1 MLLQKLMPWSG
12 TKSRRSQTAAL
23 EYLYDRER
31 FETLLARERMR
42 ADRSGATFSVVIISL
57 RTSAGHRLDLVH
69 LARVLRD
76 RLRFTDEA
84 GHLGEERIGVFL
96 PDTPSDGAWKVAG
109 DVTERYGMDGAPLE
123 CDVYSYSGEPRSGR
137 GPDYGD
143 RDGALEPVADRVPS
157 DAARLDAV
165 PARNLEALLIVPLPA
180 WKRGLD
186 IVGAVTGL
194 LLTAPL
200 FAMLALLIKLNSRGS
215 IFFVQW
221 RDGQGGRPF
230 KLYKFR
236 TMRVGAE
243 EEKDSMR
250 VLSEQDGPAFKLRND
265 PRVFGLGSFLR
276 QTSLDE
282 LPQLWNV
289 LRGDMTLVG
298 PRPLPCDES
307 AECENWQRRRLAM
320 VPGLTCIWQV
330 RGRSTVSFD
339 EWMRMDLEY
348 LRKCSLRFD
357 LKLILATVPAVLLRR
372 GAY

>member
-1 MLLQKLMPWSG
+1 MLQKLMPWTG
-12 TKSRRSQTAAL
+12 VKSRRDELAAL
-23 EYLYDRER
+23 EYLNDQPR

-57 RTSAGHRLDLVH
+57 RTSAGHRLDLAH

-84 GHLGEERIGVFL
+84 GHLGEERVGLFL
-96 PDTPSDGAWKVAG
+96 PDTPTGGAWKVAE
-109 DVTERYGMDGAPLE
+109 DVTELYGMDGAPLE

-137 GPDYGD
+137 GPDFGNGD
-143 RDGALEPVADRVPS
+143 GDLEPVGDRLAD
-157 DAARLDAV
+157 DAEPDPV

-180 WKRGLD
+180 WKRVLD

-194 LLTAPL
+194 VLAAPL
-200 FAMLALLIKLNSRGS
+200 FAVLALLIKLNSPGS
-215 IFFVQW
+215 VFFVQL

-230 KLYKFR
+230 RLYKFR
-236 TMRVGAE
+236 TMRVGAD
-243 EEKDSMR
+243 EEKHSLR
-250 VLSEQDGPAFKLRND
+250 ALSEQDGPAFKLRHD
-265 PRVFGLGSFLR
+265 PRVFRLGTFLR
-276 QTSLDE
+276 QSSLDE

-289 LRGDMTLVG
+289 LKGDMTLVG

-307 AECENWQRRRLAM
+307 AECQGWQRRRLAV

-330 RGRSTVSFD
+330 RGRSAVSFD

-348 LRKCSLRFD
+348 VQKCSLPYD
-357 LKLILATVPAVLLRR
+357 VKLILATVPAVLRRR